1 METTGSIPAATTTA
15 RRHAPP
21 TRTHP
26 ALARSPAREAR
37 DASATSFLAL
47 QRARTASIAKGAA
60 RPTSTRPPQ
69 NGREHALFSKEADDA
84 KCGRIGRRCPRGS
97 RAAVLQP
104 RCAEPQ
110 RHDDR
115 LQGKENHIGAN
126 DLPHRSAENR
136 RHSRKCCHHAHKR
149 HSARESRDREQP
161 RQPRAEPQRHRR
173 HTRQQ
178 QSRIDHRDERHRRK
192 QDSERSEQR
201 QRHRRHSEPHKKHGC
216 RQRSTK
222 QKRPESYDQ
231 IIRRG

>member
-26 ALARSPAREAR
+26 ALARSPARGEGR
-37 DASATSFLAL
+37 LGDVLSRIATREDSLYRKRSSKANEHKAAPER
-47 QRARTASIAKGAA
+47 QRARTVQQRGH
-60 RPTSTRPPQ
+60 RRQ
-69 NGREHALFSKEADDA
+69 
-84 KCGRIGRRCPRGS
+84 CGRIGRRCPRGS